1 MTKKQFGIIFTLMAL
16 IAFVGVLA
24 AKLNASGLN
33 DPTDLG
39 QVISQANFEEEKEEK
54 EDKKDDKETLGTQ
67 DYFYSIRS
75 EKEQLNSAT
84 IQQLNEVI
92 NNENTAQEEK
102 DLANNELIEKTMS
115 INQEGQIE
123 VNVKNRGFE
132 DALCSIEG
140 NKVRIV
146 VRSDELTEADTV
158 AIQEIA
164 ENVSG
169 ISDVI
174 IETK

>member
-1 MTKKQFGIIFTLMAL
+1 MGGIKNDKKTIWYYFHANGSYSFCRSISSKIKCFRPKWSNRFRSSYFTS
-16 IAFVGVLA
+16 
-24 AKLNASGLN
+24 KLWGR
-33 DPTDLG
+33 
-39 QVISQANFEEEKEEK
+39 KRKK

-102 DLANNELIEKTMS
+102 DLANNELIEKTML

-146 VRSDELTEADTV
+146 VRSDELTEL
-158 AIQEIA
+158 IL
-164 ENVSG
+164 
-169 ISDVI
+169 
-174 IETK
+174 

>member
-39 QVISQANFEEEKEEK
+39 QVISQANFEDEKD
-54 EDKKDDKETLGTQ
+54 DKKDDKETLGTQ
-67 DYFYSIRS
+67 DYFYSLRS

-84 IQQLNEVI
+84 IQSLNEVI

-102 DLANNELIEKTMS
+102 DLANNELIEKTML

-123 VNVKNRGFE
+123 ISVKNRGFE

-146 VRSDELTEADTV
+146 VRADELTEADTV

-174 IETK
+174 IEAK

>member
-1 MTKKQFGIIFTLMAL
+1 ML
-16 IAFVGVLA
+16 
-24 AKLNASGLN
+24 
-33 DPTDLG
+33 
-39 QVISQANFEEEKEEK
+39 
-54 EDKKDDKETLGTQ
+54 
-67 DYFYSIRS
+67 
-75 EKEQLNSAT
+75 
-84 IQQLNEVI
+84 
-92 NNENTAQEEK
+92 
-102 DLANNELIEKTMS
+102 